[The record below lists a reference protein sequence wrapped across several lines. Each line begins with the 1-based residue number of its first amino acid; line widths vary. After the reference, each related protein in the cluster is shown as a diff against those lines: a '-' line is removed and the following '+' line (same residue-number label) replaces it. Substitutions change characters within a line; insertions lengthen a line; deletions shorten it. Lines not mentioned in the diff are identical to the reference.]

1 MTMTES
7 NTFVFGG
14 KTYQVIP
21 HKNDHQPPS
30 WYAEQMQFA
39 IDNKDYTTVKNR
51 IINGNTLGWLKV
63 IK

>member
-1 MTMTES
+1 MVEN

-21 HKNDHQPPS
+21 HENDHQPPS
-30 WYAEQMQFA
+30 WYAEQMQFS

>member
-1 MTMTES
+1 M
-7 NTFVFGG
+7 NDTFIFSG
-14 KTYQVIP
+14 KKYQVIP

-51 IINGNTLGWLKV
+51 IINGNTFSWLKV